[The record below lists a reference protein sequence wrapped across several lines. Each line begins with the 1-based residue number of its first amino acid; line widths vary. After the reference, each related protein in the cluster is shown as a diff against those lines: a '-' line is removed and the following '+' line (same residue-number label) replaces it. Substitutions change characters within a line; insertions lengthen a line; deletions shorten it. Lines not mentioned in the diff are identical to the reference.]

1 VTSYAWLGKV
11 KSMLV
16 KISMHKVRGLNCKSR
31 DPRPL
36 ISITQQDWCNP
47 WLPMHDLEKWSQCI
61 NTLSPLVAAPFEV
74 FGVGVVCMND
84 LGNDYL
90 LRCFNPVNNHLSVH
104 QLLTF
109 QKFHGSR

>member
-11 KSMLV
+11 KSMY
-16 KISMHKVRGLNCKSR
+16 
-31 DPRPL
+31 
-36 ISITQQDWCNP
+36 
-47 WLPMHDLEKWSQCI
+47 
-61 NTLSPLVAAPFEV
+61 TLSPLVAAPFEV

-90 LRCFNPVNNHLSVH
+90 LRCFNPVNNHLSIH